1 MRCYLL
7 IFCVFVL
14 ADVVCISAQEQGQK
28 PQTIT
33 TSPKEITVLLKFEGS
48 KAVKVKGTA
57 VFAPTQANP
66 DDTLT
71 GELVCTIAESDRQ
84 RIAQNLIRP
93 LSAIPGSVSLKEV
106 QAVFEK
112 HAECPDLR
120 FEFAPIKTAIRG
132 VEVNSDHF
140 VLSFV
145 KTDQELSQLFCRWAR
160 NILGGRANPICPCKR
175 INALLKGEK
184 LEQ

>member
-7 IFCVFVL
+7 VFCSVFL
-14 ADVVCISAQEQGQK
+14 ACVVCVSAQEQEQK
-28 PQTIT
+28 PQTIS
-33 TSPKEITVLLKFEGS
+33 TSSKEIPVFLKFEGN
-48 KAVKVKGTA
+48 KEVKVSGTA
-57 VFAPTQANP
+57 VFTPKQANS

-71 GELVCTIAESDRQ
+71 GELVYTISESDRQ
-84 RIAQNLIRP
+84 SIAQSLIRP
-93 LSAIPGSVSLKEV
+93 LNAIPGSITLKEV

-112 HAECPDLR
+112 HAECPDLQ
-120 FEFAPIKTAIRG
+120 FEFAPIKTAIWG
-132 VEVNSDHF
+132 VEVNSDRF

-160 NILGGRANPICPCKR
+160 NILVGMANPICPCKR